1 MFPEFSKFY
10 GDWKNDLEAR
20 GVKVRLSTELDHVIS
35 RSSTNVKVGMRA
47 RRPVEDGHNP
57 NGADQDMP
65 VVEEEYDEMVL
76 CVLADTAK
84 RILGKEA
91 RWIEKRVLGGAN
103 FSDDI
108 TVTHWDS
115 DCECSYRLCRK

>member
-1 MFPEFSKFY
+1 
-10 GDWKNDLEAR
+10 
-20 GVKVRLSTELDHVIS
+20 
-35 RSSTNVKVGMRA
+35 MRA

-115 DCECSYRLCRK
+115 DCECVLIVLVDGADGLHRYSQVLPIGL